1 MPSNKKPKRKFDPK
15 RHPVM
20 KTQFAL
26 TAEESARIKLPPRTA
41 YQAFLAGDGNLT
53 LWRTISVRLNVL
65 TAIVKPLPEYH
76 DIAHNASVAMIAA
89 RKRAEKKDGK
99 WGFSGSEAR
108 VIVEALNACDEAQD
122 QMRRTELN
130 KAYVS
135 AYSAS
140 KKLSRAGLM
149 FAPLM
154 NALETGAGA

>member
-26 TAEESARIKLPPRTA
+26 TAEESAHIKLPPRTA
-41 YQAFLAGDGNLT
+41 YQAFLTGDGNLT

-76 DIAHNASVAMIAA
+76 DIAHNAAVAMVAVRDRANA
-89 RKRAEKKDGK
+89 RGI
-99 WGFSGSEAR
+99 WVFHGSEAR
-108 VIVEALNACDEAQD
+108 AIVEALNACDDAHD

-130 KAYVS
+130 KAYES

-140 KKLSRAGLM
+140 KKLARAGLM

-154 NALETGAGA
+154 GALETGAGA